1 LQQIR
6 RWGVFIGG
14 MKLENVKGPE
24 QLEKGQV
31 WKTEHG
37 YLYIEQLGHRVSHY
51 KLMRHPEQKVVSTR
65 LITIEALGN
74 FLRTSDAHLLNGPAE
89 SPGRTAVTPAAV

>member
-1 LQQIR
+1 
-6 RWGVFIGG
+6 
-14 MKLENVKGPE
+14 MKLENAKRPE

-51 KLMRHPEQKVVSTR
+51 KLMRHPEQKAASTR

-74 FLRTSDAHLLNGPAE
+74 FLRSSDAELLNRSAQPA
-89 SPGRTAVTPAAV
+89 GHIAASIAA